1 MLAPWR
7 GVVHKYGA
15 TIIRIT
21 QCRDIQFLEQLCLIS
36 RVTSPSQTMRA
47 PLTHIAKTKI
57 TKLEKI
63 KSSLTSWHCVIVCP
77 QYLVML
83 DTLVTPPFGI
93 EQVMNSPHNGHALQS
108 PGESLVETWG
118 LVESNILFRC
128 KFPSFRTTHFPRFS
142 ESFQIKNVHV
152 CTYLYGGNDKK
163 ICFMEPEIYKVDV
176 KAGYS
181 GWAKLSLG
189 GQKTPLW
196 NNVTKKMRN

>member
-1 MLAPWR
+1 MAIP
-7 GVVHKYGA
+7 Y
-15 TIIRIT
+15 
-21 QCRDIQFLEQLCLIS
+21 
-36 RVTSPSQTMRA
+36 
-47 PLTHIAKTKI
+47 KT
-57 TKLEKI
+57 
-63 KSSLTSWHCVIVCP
+63 
-77 QYLVML
+77 L
-83 DTLVTPPFGI
+83 DTWGI
-93 EQVMNSPHNGHALQS
+93 
-108 PGESLVETWG
+108 
-118 LVESNILFRC
+118 VESNIFFRC

>member
-1 MLAPWR
+1 MAMT
-7 GVVHKYGA
+7 Y
-15 TIIRIT
+15 
-21 QCRDIQFLEQLCLIS
+21 
-36 RVTSPSQTMRA
+36 RA
-47 PLTHIAKTKI
+47 
-57 TKLEKI
+57 
-63 KSSLTSWHCVIVCP
+63 
-77 QYLVML
+77 L
-83 DTLVTPPFGI
+83 D
-93 EQVMNSPHNGHALQS
+93 
-108 PGESLVETWG
+108 TWG